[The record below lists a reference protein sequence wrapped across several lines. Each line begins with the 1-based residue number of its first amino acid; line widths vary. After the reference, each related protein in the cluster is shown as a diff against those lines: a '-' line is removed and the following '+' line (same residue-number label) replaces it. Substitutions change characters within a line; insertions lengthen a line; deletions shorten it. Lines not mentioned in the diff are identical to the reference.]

1 MHLWPISSHC
11 IIHLLIYSAKLHSC
25 LIISSII
32 YCIKCVFFHRN
43 ATDLLAA
50 INLLLGTVT
59 QTMENR
65 LVVFQFTLNGS
76 LSLSLFILCLCP
88 SPLFLCAILQSPLQ
102 KNSMCQ
108 VPVVITLQGSTIRM
122 ACWPRVSEGEFKAS
136 VYINQSRT
144 SICMT

>member
-50 INLLLGTVT
+50 INLGTVT

-65 LVVFQFTLNGS
+65 LVVFQFTLNF
-76 LSLSLFILCLCP
+76 SLSLFILCLCP

-102 KNSMCQ
+102 KNRMCQ

-122 ACWPRVSEGEFKAS
+122 TCWPRVSEGEFKAS
-136 VYINQSRT
+136 VRVIAVFSLN
-144 SICMT
+144 ILH